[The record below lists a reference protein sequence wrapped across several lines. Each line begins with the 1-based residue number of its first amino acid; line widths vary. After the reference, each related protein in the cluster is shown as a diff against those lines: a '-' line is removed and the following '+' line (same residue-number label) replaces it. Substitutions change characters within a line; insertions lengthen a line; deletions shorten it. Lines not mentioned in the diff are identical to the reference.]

1 MHQPKIEADL
11 IERLHRV
18 SHAYEMPMTKMLNHI
33 VTVALDE
40 LEGKEDEY
48 TICIP
53 VRSAQPAPD
62 GTEE

>member
-40 LEGKEDEY
+40 LEGKKDEY
-48 TICIP
+48 TICTP